1 LVTVIVPCYN
11 GAIFLEETLKS
22 ALAQSYPSVEII
34 VIDDGSSDNSGE
46 IARRLPVRYLRQENR
61 GLCAA
66 RNAGIRES
74 KGSYLLFLDADDR
87 LKPEAIACG
96 VRALDAHPD
105 CALAVGDHVFIAGD
119 GSYLG
124 NSVKVAAMD
133 HHFEALLKSNF
144 IEMISSVLF
153 RRSIFEQVGGFNPC
167 LRVAEDYDLYLRIAR
182 VRPIYCH
189 TAIVAEYRM
198 HDANTSLNSELMLT
212 TTLQVL
218 KAQERYVRSDAG
230 RLLAYR
236 EGIHSWRRQYGRQ
249 LVMELASSSS
259 ALGAD
264 GLRHK
269 LRILAGYYP
278 QGLLMFALLCMMPA
292 IGQRR
297 RCPVRG
303 APYWNTSG

>member
-1 LVTVIVPCYN
+1 V
-11 GAIFLEETLKS
+11 
-22 ALAQSYPSVEII
+22 LAQSYPAVEII
-34 VIDDGSSDNSGE
+34 VIDDGSTDSSGE
-46 IARRLPVRYLRQENR
+46 IAQRLPVRYLRQENR

-66 RNAGIRES
+66 RNAGIRKS
-74 KGSYLLFLDADDR
+74 NGNYLLFLDADDR
-87 LKPEAIACG
+87 LKPKAIEYG

-133 HHFEALLKSNF
+133 RHFEALLKSNF

-182 VRPIYCH
+182 VQPIYCH
-189 TAIVAEYRM
+189 TAIVAEYRK
-198 HDANTSLNSELMLT
+198 HGGNTSLNSELMLT

-249 LVMELASSSS
+249 LVMELATSC
-259 ALGAD
+259 AARRGD
-264 GLRHK
+264 RLRHK
-269 LRILAGYYP
+269 LMILAGYYP
-278 QGLLMFALLCMMPA
+278 QGLLMFALLRLMPA
-292 IGQRR
+292 VGQRS
-297 RCPVRG
+297 RCSVRG
-303 APYWNTSG
+303 ASYGNPSG